1 MTMSRARTL
10 PSMCLWIAQEAIDL
24 ARIQW
29 LARIPRD
36 TTRGEVKRR
45 IHIEMGLNGYVPAE
59 YQLIADA
66 IIERALDMLYGTL
79 ERKDDMT
86 ILGWTSPE
94 EVKEIKAEL
103 ESARTMFNEAIAAHL
118 EVEKKL
124 SAEIERLLS
133 EHNADQ
139 EMIAQLNMQ
148 LIERQKQLDYA
159 AKQLTRL
166 DELERAVASAQNTK
180 PKSVPPPR
188 SKPSLSK
195 GESAL

>member
-10 PSMCLWIAQEAIDL
+10 PSMCLWIAQEAVDL

-36 TTRGEVKRR
+36 TTRAEVKRR
-45 IHIEMGLNGYVPAE
+45 ITIEMGLNRYAPQE
-59 YQLIADA
+59 YQLIMGA
-66 IIERALDMLYGTL
+66 IVELALDKLYGTQ

-103 ESARTMFNEAIAAHL
+103 ESARTMFNEAIAAHI

-133 EHNADQ
+133 EHEADQ
-139 EMIAQLNMQ
+139 EMIAQLNTQ
-148 LIERQKQLDYA
+148 LIERQRQLDYA
-159 AKQLTRL
+159 AKQLARL
-166 DELERAVASAQNTK
+166 EELERAVASAQNTK
-180 PKSVPPPR
+180 SKSASPR

-195 GESAL
+195 GESA